1 MSFLE
6 RVDQTIRRSPVW
18 RSLFRQP
25 YPHDEGAVGEMRVDR
40 LIRQLAH
47 ETRLP
52 LVLQPVVLQPVVL
65 QPRRHQL
72 VECAVQGRIVHLA
85 DVLRG
90 DVVEWLEGVFALLA
104 GLSPAGHAGQQR
116 LAVAVLGDER

>member
-6 RVDQTIRRSPVW
+6 RVDQSIRRSAMW
-18 RSLFRQP
+18 RSLFRNP
-25 YPHDEGAVGEMRVDR
+25 YPRDERAMGAMGVDR

-52 LVLQPVVLQPVVL
+52 VVLR
-65 QPRRHQL
+65 PRRRQL
-72 VECAVQGRIVHLA
+72 VECAVQRRIGHLA
-85 DVLRG
+85 DMHRG
-90 DVVEWLEGVFALLA
+90 DVVEWLESVFALLD
-104 GLSPAGHAGQQR
+104 GPRPAGHAGQKR

>member
-6 RVDQTIRRSPVW
+6 RVDQSIRRSVVW

-25 YPHDEGAVGEMRVDR
+25 YPRDEGAVGEMRVDR

-52 LVLQPVVLQPVVL
+52 VVL
-65 QPRRHQL
+65 QPRRRQL
-72 VECAVQGRIVHLA
+72 VECAVQRRIGHLA

-90 DVVEWLEGVFALLA
+90 DVVEWLEACSRSLL
-104 GLSPAGHAGQQR
+104 GPAQEAAGQNR
-116 LAVAVLGDER
+116 LAVAVVGDER

>member
-25 YPHDEGAVGEMRVDR
+25 YPHDEGALNKIRVDR
-40 LIRQLAH
+40 LIHQPAH
-47 ETRLP
+47 KTSL
-52 LVLQPVVLQPVVL
+52 PVVLQPVVL
-65 QPRRHQL
+65 QPRGQQH
-72 VECAVQGRIVHLA
+72 VECAVQGRIGHQA

-90 DVVEWLEGVFALLA
+90 DVQEWLEGVVALLA
-104 GLSPAGHAGQQR
+104 MPSPAGHAGQQR
-116 LAVAVLGDER
+116 RAVAVLGDER

>member
-52 LVLQPVVLQPVVL
+52 VVLQPVVL

-72 VECAVQGRIVHLA
+72 VECAVQGRIGHLA

-90 DVVEWLEGVFALLA
+90 DVVEWLEGVFALLD
-104 GLSPAGHAGQQR
+104 GPSPAGHAGQKR